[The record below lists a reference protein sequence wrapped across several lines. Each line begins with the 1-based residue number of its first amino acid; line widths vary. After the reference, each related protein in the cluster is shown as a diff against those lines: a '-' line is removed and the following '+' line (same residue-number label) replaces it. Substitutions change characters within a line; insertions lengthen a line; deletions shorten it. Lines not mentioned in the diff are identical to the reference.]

1 MSDACPPAFI
11 DLAGRLADA
20 AGVVAGL
27 GALIGNEYID
37 EDCVESSGGE
47 HGE

>member
-1 MSDACPPAFI
+1 MSSTFFNVC
-11 DLAGRLADA
+11 DA